1 MNSTFDP
8 AFNPVSVQSQPS
20 PAPRKRGRVSDQ
32 DVDPKVLHKR
42 AKAAERQRNKRQRD
56 RQRER
61 ESVSNMSSAPFPGM
75 PQPGEPS
82 TSVQQQPGQ
91 DAGPTVTLSK
101 EEFERREKVRA
112 AARERQ
118 RKHRALVKQKKMAEL
133 GLSMGQDGV
142 GGLEEIHYAL
152 GPDGHYQPVMPPNA
166 QPPDMGNPD
175 QSYSQGHGTQ
185 TGGQTFASTLLLSF
199 SCSPLLKQ
207 HLLRTLHMTNE
218 ELCSLEPILSAAW
231 DQWDHA
237 RRLHYAE
244 QAAKANSGQ
253 QQQNGSGPNNVPP
266 PHPFGPPSGDPQDP
280 NDFRTRFH
288 RPLTA
293 PSPFGTNP
301 AAGAHIDPT
310 LGNGVPNVVQNGV
323 LAQVVQAAK
332 AAAAAAAES
341 NGNID
346 AEGHSDSDS
355 AGMGTDREETEV
367 TNVLEEKTG
376 S

>member
-1 MNSTFDP
+1 MNNTFDP
-8 AFNPVSVQSQPS
+8 AFNPVQPQSHQEPT
-20 PAPRKRGRVSDQ
+20 PRKRGRISDQ

-42 AKAAERQRNKRQRD
+42 QKAAERQRNKRQRD

-61 ESVSNMSSAPFPGM
+61 ESLSNLPGVTFPSAP
-75 PQPGEPS
+75 QQGEPS
-82 TSVQQQPGQ
+82 TSAHQQLGQ
-91 DAGPTVTLSK
+91 DIALPASLSK
-101 EEFERREKVRA
+101 EEVARREKVRA

-142 GGLEEIHYAL
+142 TGLEEIHYAL
-152 GPDGHYQPVMPPNA
+152 GPDGQYQPVMPPNT
-166 QPPDMGNPD
+166 QPPDMGNQD
-175 QSYSQGHGTQ
+175 QAFQPGHGAQ

-244 QAAKANSGQ
+244 QAAKANVG
-253 QQQNGSGPNNVPP
+253 QQNGGGPNGPP
-266 PHPFGPPSGDPQDP
+266 PPNPFISPSGDPQDP
-280 NDFRTRFH
+280 TNDFRTRFH

-293 PSPFGTNP
+293 PSPFNTNP
-301 AAGAHIDPT
+301 SAHIDPS
-310 LGNGVPNVVQNGV
+310 LGNGSNATQNGV

-332 AAAAAAAES
+332 AAAAAAES
-341 NGNID
+341 NGMAD
-346 AEGHSDSDS
+346 AEGGSDDESIDL
-355 AGMGTDREETEV
+355 ATDREEAEV
-367 TNVLEEKTG
+367 TNALEEKVAT
-376 S
+376 